1 MQESGV
7 VPELAVLLE
16 SGAMS
21 ESGMAPRFMT
31 MLESRAIPKSR
42 VTLLKSGMT
51 PELVVPTE
59 FGMPP
64 GFMAMMEFAATWKQH
79 GHLLRTHPC
88 WHSRARSP
96 YPLLVESPEDING
109 MRHKTSHFGTKPM
122 TTPPS
127 RDQSLKHHPA
137 IRPIHHPNRPNH
149 PVAGENNRHATIQP
163 TKPSSGWRKT
173 TAHTSL
179 TRPKH
184 PAAGEKHPPSNQL
197 HDQNIQPLEESE
209 CWNTAKRT
217 SSSSQWRKTPTQRP
231 SMRPNHPVTGR
242 NGRQAP
248 PSEPNHPVTGEKHP
262 PRRTR

>member
-149 PVAGENNRHATIQP
+149 PVAGENNRHAAIQP
-163 TKPSSGWRKT
+163 TKPSSGRRKT
-173 TAHTSL
+173 PTHTSL

-184 PAAGEKHPPSNQL
+184 PAAGE
-197 HDQNIQPLEESE
+197 
-209 CWNTAKRT
+209 
-217 SSSSQWRKTPTQRP
+217 
-231 SMRPNHPVTGR
+231 
-242 NGRQAP
+242 NGRL
-248 PSEPNHPVTGEKHP
+248 NTI
-262 PRRTR
+262 